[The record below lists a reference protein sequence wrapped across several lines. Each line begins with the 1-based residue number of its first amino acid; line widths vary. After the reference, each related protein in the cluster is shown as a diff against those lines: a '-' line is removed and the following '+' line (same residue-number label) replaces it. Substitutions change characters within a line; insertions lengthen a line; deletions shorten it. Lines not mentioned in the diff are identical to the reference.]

1 MAEVVVAGR
10 DDEEWGQRVV
20 AFVVPRAANGS
31 PSLDELRDWV
41 KEELPAWCA
50 PRELVLVDEIPRTA
64 LGKPRRDAL
73 LGADGADGPSRQAVP
88 RTPAPP
94 SIT

>member
-1 MAEVVVAGR
+1 M
-10 DDEEWGQRVV
+10 
-20 AFVVPRAANGS
+20 VPRAADGG
-31 PSLDELRDWV
+31 PRLDELRDWV

-73 LGADGADGPSRQAVP
+73 LGAGGPGSQAVP